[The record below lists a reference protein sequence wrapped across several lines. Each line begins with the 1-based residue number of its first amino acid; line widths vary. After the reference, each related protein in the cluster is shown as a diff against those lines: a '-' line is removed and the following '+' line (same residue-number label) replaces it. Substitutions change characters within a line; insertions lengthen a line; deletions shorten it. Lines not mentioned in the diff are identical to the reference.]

1 MVIRYAQK
9 NELHLIRKI
18 AFETWPIAYG
28 NILSDN
34 QLDYMLKMM
43 YDLDVLV
50 SQHEQ
55 LNHKFILA
63 FDVSG
68 NEMGFASF
76 SKIIDNPSKYKL
88 HKLYILPNQQ
98 GKNLGKKLLNF
109 VMEEIK
115 QVEEKTA
122 ILLNVNRQNN
132 AVNFYLKQGFS
143 IIHEEDN
150 DIGNDYFMNDYL
162 MEMDV

>member
-9 NELHLIRKI
+9 NELHLIQKI

-28 NILSDN
+28 NILSED
-34 QLDYMLKMM
+34 QLEYMLKMM
-43 YDLDVLV
+43 YNLDVLV

-55 LNHKFILA
+55 LNHQFILA

-109 VMEEIK
+109 VLEEIK
-115 QVEEKTA
+115 KAEEKTA

-132 AVNFYLKQGFS
+132 AVDFYLKQGFS

-150 DIGNDYFMNDYL
+150 DIGNGYFMNDYL
-162 MEMDV
+162 MQMDI